1 MDRDHGFADIY
12 QRVLEF
18 IDSGR
23 PFVLGLVLSAE
34 GSTPRKAA
42 VRAVIDQ
49 AGKIYGTL
57 GGGLIEAEAQRRA
70 IEVCRTKRPEVFEM
84 RFQGAGRADDVP
96 ICGGSMR
103 VLLDPTAAKDKACF
117 THIVEAAR
125 RRQRG
130 VMLTTARS
138 AKHVE
143 VTSRWFPADQI
154 PADVPFPGDDNVRSC
169 LARETPQLFVER
181 SESPDVVTEVL
192 VEPMIP
198 KPVLL
203 IAGGG
208 HVGQAVAL
216 AADIAGFDVTV
227 IDDRPEFTDSALFP
241 PEAKTLCGDIPKQ
254 IAALATWRGRPGL
267 APRRHL
273 AGGSEQG
280 QDALATAGQTYIVI
294 VTRGHKLDAETL
306 EACIQAPVAYIG
318 MFGSKRKVALL
329 RENFVGSGLAT
340 QEEFD
345 RVFSPI
351 GLDIGAV
358 TVPEI
363 AASVTAEL
371 IAVRRKGI
379 AHRVSNKAERQ

>member
-1 MDRDHGFADIY
+1 MVRDHGSADIH

-23 PFVLGLVLSAE
+23 PFVVAVVLSAE
-34 GSTPRKAA
+34 GSTPREAA

-49 AGKIYGTL
+49 TGKIYGTV
-57 GGGLIEAEAQRRA
+57 GGGLVEAEAQRRA
-70 IEVCRTKRPEVFEM
+70 VEVCRTKRPDIFEM
-84 RFQGAGRADDVP
+84 RFQGAGRADDMP

-103 VLLDPTAAKDKACF
+103 LLLDPTAAKDKACF
-117 THIVEAAR
+117 TQAVEAGR

-143 VTSRWFPADQI
+143 VTSVWFAAEQI

-169 LARETPQLFVER
+169 LARETPELFVET
-181 SESPDVVTEVL
+181 SGSPKAVTEVL

-198 KPVLL
+198 KPLLL

-216 AADIAGFDVTV
+216 AADIAGFDATV
-227 IDDRPEFTDSALFP
+227 IDDRPEFTDLALFP
-241 PEAKTLCGDIPKQ
+241 PQTKALCGDIPKE
-254 IAALATWRGRPGL
+254 IA
-267 APRRHL
+267 
-273 AGGSEQG
+273 
-280 QDALATAGQTYIVI
+280 ALATAGQTYIVI
-294 VTRGHKLDAETL
+294 VTRGHKLDAQTL
-306 EACIQAPVAYIG
+306 EVCIHAPVAYIG
-318 MFGSKRKVALL
+318 MIGSKRKVGLI

-363 AASVTAEL
+363 AASIVAEL
-371 IAVRRKGI
+371 IAVRRIG
-379 AHRVSNKAERQ
+379 AAYCVLRMASRNTERRTQNAVRGTL

>member
-1 MDRDHGFADIY
+1 MVRDHGSVDIH

-23 PFVLGLVLSAE
+23 PFVVAVVLSAE
-34 GSTPRKAA
+34 GSTPREAA

-49 AGKIYGTL
+49 TGKIYGTV
-57 GGGLIEAEAQRRA
+57 GGGLVEAEAQRRA

-84 RFQGAGRADDVP
+84 RFQGAGRADDMP

-103 VLLDPTAAKDKACF
+103 ILLDPTAAKDKACF
-117 THIVEAAR
+117 AQAVEAAR

-143 VTSRWFPADQI
+143 VTSVWFPADQI
-154 PADVPFPGDDNVRSC
+154 PADVPFPGAANVRSC
-169 LARETPQLFVER
+169 LARETPELFVET
-181 SESPDVVTEVL
+181 SGSPKAVTEVL

-198 KPVLL
+198 KPLLL

-216 AADIAGFDVTV
+216 AADIAGFDATV
-227 IDDRPEFTDSALFP
+227 IDDRPEFTDLALFP
-241 PEAKTLCGDIPKQ
+241 PQTKALCGDIPKE
-254 IAALATWRGRPGL
+254 IA
-267 APRRHL
+267 
-273 AGGSEQG
+273 
-280 QDALATAGQTYIVI
+280 ALATAGQTYIVI
-294 VTRGHKLDAETL
+294 VTRGHKLDAQTL
-306 EACIQAPVAYIG
+306 EVCIHAPVAYIG
-318 MFGSKRKVALL
+318 MIGSKRKVGLI

-363 AASVTAEL
+363 AASIVAEL
-371 IAVRRKGI
+371 IAVRRIG
-379 AHRVSNKAERQ
+379 AAYCVLRMASRNTERRTQNAERGTL

>member
-1 MDRDHGFADIY
+1 MERDHGSVDIH

-18 IDSGR
+18 IDSGK
-23 PFVLGLVLSAE
+23 PFVLALVLSAE
-34 GSTPRKAA
+34 GSTPREAA

-57 GGGLIEAEAQRRA
+57 GGGLVEAEAQRLA
-70 IEVCRTKRPEVFEM
+70 IEVCRTKRPDIFEM

-103 VLLDPTAAKDKACF
+103 ILLDPTAAKDKLCF
-117 THIVEAAR
+117 TQIVEAAQ

-143 VTSRWFPADQI
+143 VTSRWFPADHI
-154 PADVPFPGDDNVRSC
+154 PADVSFPGADNVRSC
-169 LARETPQLFVER
+169 LARETPQLFVET
-181 SESPDVVTEVL
+181 SSSPRAVTEVL

-198 KPVLL
+198 KPLLL

-227 IDDRPEFTDSALFP
+227 IDDRPEFTDPVLFP
-241 PEAKTLCGDIPKQ
+241 PQTKTLCGDIQKQ
-254 IAALATWRGRPGL
+254 IAALASP
-267 APRRHL
+267 
-273 AGGSEQG
+273 
-280 QDALATAGQTYIVI
+280 GQTYIVI

-306 EACIQAPVAYIG
+306 EACIHTPVAYVG
-318 MFGSKRKVALL
+318 MIGSKRKVALI
-329 RENFVGSGLAT
+329 RENFVESGLAT
-340 QEEFD
+340 EEEFD
-345 RVFSPI
+345 RVFTPI
-351 GLDIGAV
+351 GMDIGAV

-363 AASVTAEL
+363 AASITAEL

-379 AHRVSNKAERQ
+379 AHKASTRAEKP